1 MDRSWE
7 HSKSYADAVLELGKE
22 LNLPVLNAWDVIWK
36 AAGAQ
41 TEGLVMFLSDGLHLT
56 KEGYEVSN
64 TAYIYTMEY

>member
-64 TAYIYTMEY
+64 LS